1 MALAKLGGGVIALS
15 GKIAG
20 NVFSRNRSGNI
31 VRAWAN
37 PVSPNTARQQAV
49 KTIMQ
54 TLSTRWSNVLTAV
67 QRAQWD
73 AYAAAVL
80 STNRLG
86 ETIQLTGA
94 NYYVGNNAVIL
105 SAGGPIVDDGP
116 GILSKPDSDPL
127 FAVVVDEAAQEIS
140 VTFDPALPWNI
151 IDDGFMLVQMG
162 TPINLSRNFF
172 KGPYRIAG
180 ALDGNT
186 AIPLT
191 SPQVLPAPFPVQ
203 VGQKV
208 FAQARVMEPDGRVSA
223 QFRTSIAVSA

>member
-1 MALAKLGGGVIALS
+1 MALVKLGGGIIALS

-37 PVSPNTARQQAV
+37 PVNPNTARQQAV
-49 KTIMQ
+49 RSIMQ
-54 TLSTRWSNVLTAV
+54 SLSTRWSNVLTAV
-67 QRAQWD
+67 QRSQWD

-86 ETIQLTGA
+86 ETIQLTGQ
-94 NYYVGNNAVIL
+94 NYYVGNNSAIL
-105 SAGGPIVDDGP
+105 SAGGVTVDDGP
-116 GILSKPDSDPL
+116 AVLNKPDADPL

-140 VTFDPALPWNI
+140 VTFDPALAWNQ
-151 IDDGFMLVQMG
+151 IDAGHMLVSMG

-172 KGPYRIAG
+172 AGPYRIAG
-180 ALDGNT
+180 ALDGAT
-186 AIPLT
+186 ALPLT
-191 SPQVLPAPFPVQ
+191 SPQVLSAPFPVQ

-208 FAQARVMEPDGRVSA
+208 FAQARVMEPDGRVSSI
-223 QFRTSIAVSA
+223 FRTSIAISA